1 MKVLYSDK
9 IVLNDNVTQGY
20 IHIED
25 GVIKSISADSKSTNI
40 IDFKG
45 KYILPG
51 LINIQS
57 EQLIRE
63 NRIKAN
69 NMFPFQKTFKEVEM
83 RFASAGITTLFHSI
97 PIVNGR
103 SQDDFTTGPN
113 IAKKISELSKGKN
126 LIDHKVHI
134 EFQLGF
140 IESMDKVKE
149 LLEGG
154 FLDYISYLG
163 YCRTEEERYREVYYQ
178 EYIQRSMGL
187 SEEICRKMVKRVR
200 ELRSESNLEEL
211 AYMLK
216 YSHYKGV
223 KVGSS
228 ELDTM
233 RKLDY
238 LQQDGVN
245 ILEYPFTMDAIDFAK
260 GTKKQILLDT
270 LSLSKGKGGIVK
282 LDPWQAVLD
291 GKIDM
296 LSSDMRPYD
305 LLAYVFLLGKEMGL
319 ENSVKLVSKNPA
331 TALELIDRGEIK
343 EGMRA
348 DLIAVDV
355 VDEVPVTVMTMS
367 QGNVSYSSN
376 YR

>member
-1 MKVLYSDK
+1 LKVLYSDR

-187 SEEICRKMVKRVR
+187 SEEICRRMVKRVR

-245 ILEYPFTMDAIDFAK
+245 ILEYPFTMDAIDFAND
-260 GTKKQILLDT
+260 TKKQILLDT

-331 TALELIDRGEIK
+331 TALDLKDRGEIK
-343 EGMRA
+343 EGLRA

-367 QGNVSYSSN
+367 KGNISYSSN

>member
-1 MKVLYSDK
+1 MKVLYSDR

>member
-1 MKVLYSDK
+1 
-9 IVLNDNVTQGY
+9 
-20 IHIED
+20 
-25 GVIKSISADSKSTNI
+25 
-40 IDFKG
+40 
-45 KYILPG
+45 
-51 LINIQS
+51 
-57 EQLIRE
+57 
-63 NRIKAN
+63 
-69 NMFPFQKTFKEVEM
+69 MFPFQKTFKEVEL

-245 ILEYPFTMDAIDFAK
+245 ILEYPFTMDAIDFAND
-260 GTKKQILLDT
+260 TKKQILLDT

-305 LLAYVFLLGKEMGL
+305 LLPYVFLLGKEMGL

-331 TALELIDRGEIK
+331 TALDLIDRGEIK
-343 EGMRA
+343 EGLRA

-355 VDEVPVTVMTMS
+355 VDEVPVTVMSMS
-367 QGNVSYSSN
+367 QGNISYSSN

>member
-1 MKVLYSDK
+1 MKVLYSDR

-113 IAKKISELSKGKN
+113 IAKKISELSKGKK

-187 SEEICRKMVKRVR
+187 SEEICRRMVKRVR

>member
-9 IVLNDNVTQGY
+9 IVLNDYVAQGY

-25 GVIKSISADSKSTNI
+25 GVIKSISADSVAEDI
-40 IDFKG
+40 INLKG

-69 NMFPFQKTFKEVEM
+69 NMFPFQKTFKEVEL

-113 IAKKISELSKGKN
+113 IAKKISELAKGKN

-187 SEEICRKMVKRVR
+187 SEEICRRMVKRVR

-228 ELDTM
+228 ELDAM
-233 RKLDY
+233 KKLDY

-260 GTKKQILLDT
+260 DTKKQILLDT
-270 LSLSKGKGGIVK
+270 LSLSKGQGGLMK
-282 LDPWQAVLD
+282 LDPWKAILD

-331 TALELIDRGEIK
+331 IALDLTDRGEIR
-343 EGMRA
+343 EGLRA
-348 DLIAVDV
+348 DLIAVDI
-355 VDEVPVTVMTMS
+355 VDEVPVTVMSMS
-367 QGNVSYSSN
+367 QGNISYSSN